1 MVTHTEAAP
10 DHNKG
15 TDTDAIEAAQGDP
28 IQHTKATAA
37 ESTMIH
43 HTSHTIDN
51 PHTTAYLVTALR
63 TTMGHIHI
71 HPTDH
76 QNIFHTTEDHTVQDH
91 NSTKGP
97 KNHTLIGIGRS
108 I

>member
-1 MVTHTEAAP
+1 MTCTEAAP

-15 TDTDAIEAAQGDP
+15 MGTDAIEAAQGNP

-37 ESTMIH
+37 EPAMTH
-43 HTSHTIDN
+43 YTG
-51 PHTTAYLVTALR
+51 HTTAHQVTTLR
-63 TTMGHIHI
+63 TAVGHIHI

-76 QNIFHTTEDHTVQDH
+76 QSIFHTREDHTVHDH
-91 NSTKGP
+91 SPTKGP